1 MAILFNVTK
10 QEFIFSNKFS
20 HRLARHA
27 LFWIVWTIAFN
38 LLFHFPIHVFKGWDL
53 NTEPTANLKKLGIQF
68 FFIKTLIINC
78 FIAVILPQIF
88 FTYFLLYYLIPL
100 FSVKSYLWVY
110 KLLISVSSVIVFL
123 QIAIACKYAPV
134 IYNSITGI
142 RGTMLPYGLVKK
154 SSLID
159 QFTSFP
165 IVMGT
170 ALIIAFSKQWYLRQK
185 KSKQLQQENLH
196 AELRL
201 LRAQINP
208 HFLFNTINNIYF
220 HTITLSSAAPELLKK
235 LEEMM
240 NYYLTECNVRVVP
253 LQKEI
258 RILQDYLA
266 LEQIRYGDKLELN
279 VRFPADCGDKTIA
292 PLLLIP
298 LIENCFKHGASRSIT
313 PSTIRIEGDLKNAI
327 FNLRITNTI
336 PYKSDNLISKGH
348 IGLKNV
354 EKRLELLYPH
364 QHQLSIATIEEH
376 FHVILNINLD
386 GLELEDEG
394 SIIGSKSHYEM
405 A

>member
-1 MAILFNVTK
+1 M
-10 QEFIFSNKFS
+10 
-20 HRLARHA
+20 ARHA

-53 NTEPTANLKKLGIQF
+53 NTEPSTNLKKLGIQF
-68 FFIKTLIINC
+68 FFIKTLIVNC
-78 FIAVILPQIF
+78 FIAVIIPQIF
-88 FTYFLLYYLIPL
+88 FTYFLLYYLFPL
-100 FSVKSYLWVY
+100 VSTKSYQWVY
-110 KLLISVSSVIVFL
+110 KLVMSVLSVSIFL
-123 QIAIACKYAPV
+123 QIAIVCKYAPV

-142 RGTMLPYGLVKK
+142 QSTMPPYEHMKN

-170 ALIIAFSKQWYLRQK
+170 VLIIAFSKQWYIRQK
-185 KSKQLQQENLH
+185 RSKILQQENHH
-196 AELRL
+196 AELAL

-220 HTITLSSAAPELLKK
+220 HTITLSSAAPNLLKK

-240 NYYLTECNVRVVP
+240 NYFLTECNVRVVP
-253 LQKEI
+253 LQKEL

-279 VRFPADCGDKTIA
+279 VKFPADCGDKTIA

-298 LIENCFKHGASRSIT
+298 LIENCFKHGASRSIA
-313 PSTIRIEGDLKNAI
+313 PSAISIEGELKNAI

-336 PYKSDNLISKGH
+336 PCKSDNSISKGH

-364 QHQLSIATIEEH
+364 EHQLSIANLEEH

-394 SIIGSKSHYEM
+394 SIIGSESHYEM